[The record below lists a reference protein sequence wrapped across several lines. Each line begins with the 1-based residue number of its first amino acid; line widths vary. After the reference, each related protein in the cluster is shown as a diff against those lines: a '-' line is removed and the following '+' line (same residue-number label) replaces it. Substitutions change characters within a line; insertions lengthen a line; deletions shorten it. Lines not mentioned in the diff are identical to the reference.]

1 VAQALRILRG
11 TAAAVAH
18 LHERGILHGD
28 LYAHNLLVDA
38 AGHTLLGDFGAAS
51 FFQPQSSSG
60 IALQQ
65 LEAQAF
71 ACLLEELLLRCN
83 QDDQPHQ
90 QTRLWQL
97 QARCSNPQPAERP
110 LFVDIQECLQDCNLA
125 A

>member
-38 AGHTLLGDFGAAS
+38 AGQTLLGDFGAAS
-51 FFQPQSSSG
+51 FFEPQSSSG

-65 LEAQAF
+65 LEARAF
-71 ACLLEELLLRCN
+71 AGLLEELLRRCN
-83 QDDQPHQ
+83 KDDQPHQ

-97 QARCSNPQPAERP
+97 HARCNNPQPSERP
-110 LFVDIQECLQDCNLA
+110 LFVDILECLKGCNMT
-125 A
+125 